1 MIANA
6 PQTLTVKNLRREYGP
21 VVALDGVSLAVEP
34 GTLHCL
40 VGPNGSGKTT
50 LFRILLGLTQP
61 TGGVIS
67 RPEATVG
74 VGFQR
79 PSWYP
84 DLTVAENLHVF
95 GRLMDVPA
103 DGWQEYVVDVLGLD
117 RVRHRRAGAL
127 SGGYAKKLDL
137 ALALLKR
144 PRFLLLDEPL
154 ADLDDVSESQFLDF
168 LASYAGAGNA
178 VFVSTHRIADFATV
192 LDRVTVLDH
201 GRVVFDETSEELT
214 TDDRSMTEMYTELV
228 GPTDA
233 KSP

>member
-1 MIANA
+1 MTADTSA
-6 PQTLTVKNLRREYGP
+6 TLTVQNLRREYGP
-21 VVALDGVSLAVEP
+21 IVALDGVSLAVEP

-61 TGGVIS
+61 TGGDVQ
-67 RPEATVG
+67 RPDATVG

-103 DGWQEYVVDVLGLD
+103 DGWREYVVDVLGLD
-117 RVRHRRAGAL
+117 RVRHRRASAL
-127 SGGYAKKLDL
+127 SGGYGKKLDL
-137 ALALLKR
+137 ALAVLKR

-168 LASYAGAGNA
+168 LASYANAGNA
-178 VFVSTHRIADFATV
+178 VLVSTHRIADFATV
-192 LDRVTVLDH
+192 LDRLTVLDR
-201 GRVVFDETSEELT
+201 GRIVFDGTSETLAA
-214 TDDRSMTEMYTELV
+214 DDRPMTEVYAELL
-228 GPTDA
+228 GPNDA
-233 KSP
+233 NSP

>member
-1 MIANA
+1 MTAQT
-6 PQTLTVKNLRREYGP
+6 PQTLTVQNLRREYGP
-21 VVALDGVSLAVEP
+21 IVALDGVSLAVEP

-50 LFRILLGLTQP
+50 LFRILLGLVQP
-61 TGGVIS
+61 TDGVVT

-84 DLTVAENLHVF
+84 DLTVAENVRVF

-103 DGWQEYVVDVLGLD
+103 DGWQAYVLDVLGLD

-127 SGGYAKKLDL
+127 SGGYGKKLDL
-137 ALALLKR
+137 ALAVLKR

-154 ADLDDVSESQFLDF
+154 ADLDDVAESQFLDF
-168 LASYAGAGNA
+168 LASYAEAGNA

-192 LDRVTVLDH
+192 LDRLTVLERGH
-201 GRVVFDETSEELT
+201 VIFDATSEELA
-214 TDDRSMTEMYTELV
+214 TDDRSMTEVYAELIRP
-228 GPTDA
+228 GEPG
-233 KSP
+233 SS